1 MAPVRR
7 SSLEGGRPATALAVV
22 ANLDRTCWDSLTF
35 KPPICLVSVWLMEFL
50 PENPG
55 TTAQS

>member
-35 KPPICLVSVWLMEFL
+35 KPPSVSSRS
-50 PENPG
+50 G
-55 TTAQS
+55 